1 MAKLTDEELERLLRE
16 TFADKEELL
25 DSLPQATKRW
35 RPVAPLLLAAA
46 AVLVVLGSILY
57 GVNRGGDLDPVPPV
71 ATASTSDDADIW
83 AAAIATIAQRPDQA
97 AHLQS
102 VQTVLLSE
110 TTATVTGAERAN
122 KVRAFSAA
130 EKDRIADLVGKST
143 HLQVRWSEGGFHPR
157 DARCVQTLASVSVGT
172 VVDKGDHREVR
183 TSIAYDCGYQY
194 FATYRVEK
202 RDGIWSVTGIVG
214 VPRGVVPASCPMS
227 GRTPASPQA
236 GC

>member
-16 TFADKEELL
+16 TFADKEDLL
-25 DSLPQATKRW
+25 DSLPEATKRR
-35 RPVAPLLLAAA
+35 RPVAPILLAAA
-46 AVLVVLGSILY
+46 AVVVVLGSLLY
-57 GVNRGGDLDPVPPV
+57 GVNRGDVDPTPPV

-83 AAAIATIAQRPDQA
+83 AAAIATIAQRSDQA

-122 KVRAFSAA
+122 NTRAFSAA
-130 EKDRIADLVGKST
+130 EKDRIADLVVKST
-143 HLQVRWSEGGFHPR
+143 HLQVRWSEEGLHTR
-157 DARCVQTLASVSVGT
+157 DARCVQTLATVSVGT

-183 TSIAYDCGYQY
+183 TSMAYNCGYQY
-194 FATYRVEK
+194 FVTYRVEK
-202 RDGIWSVTGIVG
+202 RDDTWTVTGIVG
-214 VPRGVVPASCPMS
+214 TPQGVVPASCPMS
-227 GRTPASPQA
+227 GKTPASPRP